1 MKSKA
6 KRMLAILLALLLA
19 MPAMASAEG
28 DDALV
33 IPPELNEGLEGL
45 DGPAGDLP
53 TDALALEGID
63 LSGDLTVDGLL
74 FEGTEAADN
83 EAEVVPEAPEGEA
96 ATEAASLALYAELEG
111 VTFALYADAGVL
123 PADATLRVAQ
133 QEDVAEAFLEAIGDK
148 AKHRV
153 YRIEALD
160 GEGYAIAPEVAA
172 DAATVRV
179 SGLDLSGE
187 ICVAWYDAIGE
198 TACPLAVDASG
209 DEITFAFM
217 ASTVY
222 DIATVMEEIARS
234 RPQKDAGGPTRRG
247 GRCTAFPSGEGGP
260 AGGWAGRGPRRCD
273 KRL

>member
-1 MKSKA
+1 M
-6 KRMLAILLALLLA
+6 
-19 MPAMASAEG
+19 
-28 DDALV
+28 
-33 IPPELNEGLEGL
+33 
-45 DGPAGDLP
+45 
-53 TDALALEGID
+53 
-63 LSGDLTVDGLL
+63 LSGVPVGFSGL
-74 FEGTEAADN
+74 
-83 EAEVVPEAPEGEA
+83 P
-96 ATEAASLALYAELEG
+96 
-111 VTFALYADAGVL
+111 
-123 PADATLRVAQ
+123 LRQ
-133 QEDVAEAFLEAIGDK
+133 AIGEK

-172 DAATVRV
+172 GAATVRV

-247 GRCTAFPSGEGGP
+247 GRCTAFPSREGGP